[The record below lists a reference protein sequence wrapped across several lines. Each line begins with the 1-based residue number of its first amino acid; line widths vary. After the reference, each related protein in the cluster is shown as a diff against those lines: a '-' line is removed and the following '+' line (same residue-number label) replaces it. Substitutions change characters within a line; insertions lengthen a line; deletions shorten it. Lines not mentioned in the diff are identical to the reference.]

1 MFNCLNCDTL
11 RKNQKNGCNKYCNNK
26 CQREFEYIERIVQW
40 LKGNDR
46 GWACATRQL
55 KPYIRRYLFETRG
68 AKCECCGWDKV
79 HPVDGRTLVEIDH
92 IDGNAEN
99 CRPENLKILCPNCH
113 AMTPTHRA
121 RNKNSKRN
129 RKGATNISDT
139 FLIEKMKSEKVE
151 KILKDIKISN
161 VKRIKY
167 PEPQVL
173 LDRVN
178 ASSYLKVA
186 REIGCSDNAIRRH
199 LRKHNLLK

>member
-1 MFNCLNCDTL
+1 MFNCLNCDKILKYRRNTY
-11 RKNQKNGCNKYCNNK
+11 NKYCNNK
-26 CQREFEYIERIVQW
+26 CHKEYEYIELVVRW
-40 LKGNDR
+40 LKGNECGWSGITR
-46 GWACATRQL
+46 GL
-55 KPYIRRYLFETRG
+55 KPFIRRYLFETRG

-79 HPVDGRTLVEIDH
+79 HPVDGRNLVEIDH

-129 RKGATNISDT
+129 RKGASNTSEVIKKIVN
-139 FLIEKMKSEKVE
+139 KSIDNVAK
-151 KILKDIKISN
+151 KIKISN
-161 VKRIKY
+161 VKKINY
-167 PEPQVL
+167 PDPQVL

-178 ASSYLKVA
+178 ASSYVSVA